1 MKKEFRI
8 AILVMLVISVL
19 ASGCSKNKSANV
31 YRDSDS
37 YYTEEYEYAYDDYLA
52 DGMMDMD
59 MAFAAEESAA
69 YSKAVPAASANSP
82 EVPAQKRMIQKS
94 ASINIQVMDP
104 LDAAEKVIT
113 LTDQMGGF
121 VVSSSNGQDHYSG
134 DIYLPR
140 ATLTIRVPAERLNE
154 MLEFIENLTSDT
166 SKYVSNKRIYG
177 KDITSDY
184 VDTSSR
190 LASLEKTRDKLYEI
204 MDTAENAEEALEVY
218 NRISEVESEIEVYK
232 GQIKYMEESVALSSI
247 DIQINSVKPAPIH
260 TVQTWSLGEVF
271 SDAFESL
278 LDIGKT
284 LIEFIINFIIVVIP
298 VLILIALPI
307 VLLVFIIKK
316 VIKSQKGAKN
326 RANEEKKED
335 TLTEVKKN

>member
-1 MKKEFRI
+1 MKKEFQI

-31 YRDSDS
+31 YRDSGS
-37 YYTEEYEYAYDDYLA
+37 YYTEEYEYDDYLA

-69 YSKAVPAASANSP
+69 YSKAVPAASSNSP
-82 EVPAQKRMIQKS
+82 EVPSQKRMIQKS

-121 VVSSSNGQDHYSG
+121 VVSSSNGQEHYSG
-134 DIYLPR
+134 DIYLPH
-140 ATLTIRVPAERLNE
+140 ASLTIRVPAERLNE

-166 SKYVSNKRIYG
+166 SKYVSNKRIFG

-218 NRISEVESEIEVYK
+218 NRISEVESDIEVYK

-307 VLLVFIIKK
+307 VLLIFIIKK
-316 VIKSQKGAKN
+316 VIKAKKGTKTTVNA
-326 RANEEKKED
+326 EKKED